1 MKVAILDPT
10 YVNIVLLRLYQLN
23 TLKAKF
29 ARATDEATKLREE
42 LSETK
47 LKLNK
52 VRYM

>member
-1 MKVAILDPT
+1 MKVAILDPCNLCK
-10 YVNIVLLRLYQLN
+10 YCVALYQLN
-23 TLKAKF
+23 TLKAKL

-52 VRYM
+52 VR